1 MSEISSGGIEIS
13 IEEDVE
19 EVLKGEVTE
28 FGNGAKV
35 GCPKKHLGKKVYLVV
50 CKE

>member
-1 MSEISSGGIEIS
+1 MGEIQESGIAIT
-13 IEEDVE
+13 IQEDVE
-19 EVLKGEVTE
+19 EVLTDEVTP